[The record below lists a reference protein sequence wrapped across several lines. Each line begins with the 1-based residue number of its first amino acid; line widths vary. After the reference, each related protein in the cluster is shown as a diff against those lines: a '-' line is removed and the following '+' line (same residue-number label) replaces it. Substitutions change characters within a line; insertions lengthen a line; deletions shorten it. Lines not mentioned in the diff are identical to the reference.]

1 MEDEPG
7 LKVEDLG
14 GRLTSEGPL
23 MEDEPG
29 LKVEDLGGRL

>member
-14 GRLTSEGPL
+14 GRLTVVKALSWK
-23 MEDEPG
+23 MNQ
-29 LKVEDLGGRL
+29 V